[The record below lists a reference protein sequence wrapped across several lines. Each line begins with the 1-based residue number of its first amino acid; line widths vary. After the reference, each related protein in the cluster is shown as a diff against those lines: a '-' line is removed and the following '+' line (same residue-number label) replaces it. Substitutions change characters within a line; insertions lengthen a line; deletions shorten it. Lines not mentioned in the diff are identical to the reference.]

1 MSWLADLLKPP
12 LKPVTPMAIELAQS
26 EPTTSPAPVHA
37 IPPVTVVAPVYPVL
51 HSDGPLDAE
60 TLERHLEGACNPR
73 LQGLAKRVAAARSR
87 LADLTEA
94 ATVLSMAMDA
104 AHFMGTTAEGWM
116 ENDLA
121 EVLAQIEQAEAGR
134 KRAEARRVARSA
146 RVTPL
151 TIAVSKLQTELVR
164 ERDVLKERV
173 YLLRKGTGQDK
184 SPEHHLRQ
192 AGLTTEQIA
201 ALGPVSQADKDLA
214 AYTARLEASAPK
226 IACIEAWMASGY
238 RDHHHLAGLGF
249 DALIEAAQ
257 PVDEEVAP

>member
-1 MSWLADLLKPP
+1 MTWLADLLKPP

-26 EPTTSPAPVHA
+26 EPTTSPALVHA
-37 IPPVTVVAPVYPVL
+37 LPPVTVVAPVYPIL
-51 HSDGPLDAE
+51 HSADPLDAE

-73 LQGLAKRVAAARSR
+73 LQGLAQRVAAARSR

-94 ATVLSMAMDA
+94 ATALSMAVDA

-121 EVLAQIEQAEAGR
+121 EVLAQIEEAEAGR
-134 KRAEARRVARSA
+134 KRAQARAVARSA
-146 RVTPL
+146 RITPL
-151 TIAVSKLQTELVR
+151 RVAVGNLHTVLVR

-173 YLLRKGTGQDK
+173 YLLRNGTGQDK

-201 ALGPVSQADKDLA
+201 ALGPVSQSEKDLA
-214 AYTARLEASAPK
+214 TYTARLDASAPK
-226 IACIEAWMASGY
+226 IAAIEAWQASGY

-249 DALIEAAQ
+249 DALIAAAQ
-257 PVDEEVAP
+257 PVDEKVAP

>member
-1 MSWLADLLKPP
+1 MTWLADLLKPP

-37 IPPVTVVAPVYPVL
+37 LPPVTVVAPVYPIL
-51 HSDGPLDAE
+51 HSADPLDAE

-73 LQGLAKRVAAARSR
+73 LQGLAQRVAAARSR

-94 ATVLSMAMDA
+94 ATALSMALDS
-104 AHFMGTTAEGWM
+104 AHYTGCDPEHWLQ
-116 ENDLA
+116 NDLA
-121 EVLAQIEQAEAGR
+121 EALAQIEQAEAGR

-146 RVTPL
+146 RVSPL
-151 TIAVSKLQTELVR
+151 TTAVGQLHTGLVR

-173 YLLRKGTGQDK
+173 YLLRKGIGQDTA
-184 SPEHHLRQ
+184 PEHHLRQ

-201 ALGPVSQADKDLA
+201 ALGPVSQSEKDLA

-226 IACIEAWMASGY
+226 IAAIEVWQASGY
-238 RDHHHLAGLGF
+238 RDHHRLAGLGF